1 MSSDQASQAER
12 LARNMGSQ
20 DALNDL
26 CDFLERELRKLD
38 SEHDDLAP
46 RQVVLRDVVRWAEAQ
61 RAMIMTEDQ
70 RIQIDQSPQMP
81 SSSSDSISSPRLKGG

>member
-1 MSSDQASQAER
+1 MSSDQSSQAER

-38 SEHDDLAP
+38 PEQDDLAP

-70 RIQIDQSPQMP
+70 SIQIDQSPQIP
-81 SSSSDSISSPRLKGG
+81 SSSSDSISRPSLKGG